1 MCDEVTGLV
10 TLNNENQV
18 DNKTVIVAK
27 RGTCTF
33 GDKATSAHE
42 MGAAGILFINNELGN
57 FHVSAPAAH
66 DLSISSATISLDE
79 GAQLIKSLERVQE
92 TIDPGYSLKARCVA
106 VMCGNQRI
114 RDVNSYCH
122 PMLPED
128 KQFVESLDYKGK
140 TSIEGSTFEYLQGDF
155 ASWIDPSLD
164 WTTIVPS
171 VIGGDSYCC
180 DPAGFEG
187 NELSH
192 ANVILCKRCEC
203 DFATKAEN
211 VESTGAGL
219 LIVSSHNSTMVRMG
233 CEPISRGK
241 KVNQIDWIYQ
251 AYSPYTYLTVQ
262 YKTGDGCH
270 CNGLVDAHYSKLDD
284 GLLSKLAILQP
295 RFSDDSCEESEVYN
309 ETKV

>member
-1 MCDEVTGLV
+1 
-10 TLNNENQV
+10 
-18 DNKTVIVAK
+18 
-27 RGTCTF
+27 
-33 GDKATSAHE
+33 
-42 MGAAGILFINNELGN
+42 
-57 FHVSAPAAH
+57 
-66 DLSISSATISLDE
+66 
-79 GAQLIKSLERVQE
+79 
-92 TIDPGYSLKARCVA
+92 
-106 VMCGNQRI
+106 
-114 RDVNSYCH
+114 
-122 PMLPED
+122 MLPED

-233 CEPISRGK
+233 YEPISRGK